1 MTTAKPQTR
10 TYSPREQ
17 NKRVVIGAL
26 TAHNVKALAMN
37 VEGIQTPL
45 YCSCRV
51 VSPANAMSR
60 DEANAHLAEKIVQ
73 AQNEWVRSL

>member
-17 NKRVVIGAL
+17 NKRVVQATIE
-26 TAHNVKALAMN
+26 AHATVPTTVGGVMVYCNCKSREPRSAMDKRQWQ
-37 VEGIQTPL
+37 E
-45 YCSCRV
+45 
-51 VSPANAMSR
+51 
-60 DEANAHLAEKIVQ
+60 HLAEQIVQ